1 MNKNTGIANGVTI
14 LGVTGMLIIAGFS
27 LPVSLA
33 ILGATTVG
41 CGYLTVKQD
50 KEGK

>member
-1 MNKNTGIANGVTI
+1 MNKNTTIANGVTI

-27 LPVSLA
+27 LPVSLS
-33 ILGATTVG
+33 ILGSTTAG
-41 CGYLTVKQD
+41 CVYLTAKQD